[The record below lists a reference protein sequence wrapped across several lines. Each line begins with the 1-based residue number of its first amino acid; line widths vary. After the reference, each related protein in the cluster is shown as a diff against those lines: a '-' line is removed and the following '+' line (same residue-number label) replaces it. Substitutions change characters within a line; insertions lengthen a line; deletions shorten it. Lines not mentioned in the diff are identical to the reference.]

1 MEENKIELRS
11 EEVQDIMSRPPASLV
26 RYGITVI
33 AAVALLLVVGSFIF
47 RYPDIIEGTVTIT
60 GQTPPNRIMA
70 RSDGRLQEL
79 RIADGQTVGK
89 GDIIAVVENT
99 ASTDDILALSRQVQQ
114 LTVNGEPVS
123 FTPNRSLRLGVAQ
136 DAYNAFAEAVVA
148 YNNAISLNIYRQQIE
163 SARKELAALR
173 QHASNLQRQQ
183 QLSGQRTQLANKE
196 MEREQALHDQK
207 LASDAEL
214 EDSKKELL
222 ASQLT
227 SEQIAGTLSETNV
240 SIAQTANRLTE
251 LEVQYQQDMQH
262 AVTTL
267 QSALNG
273 LKVALGQWEQVY
285 ALVAP
290 ADGVLSYSGVWAADQ
305 NVTAGEHIFSVVG
318 REEQTYIGKVEL
330 PVAGVGK
337 IKTGQRVNIKLDG
350 YPYLEFGYLRGTVSS
365 LSAIP
370 NRNTY
375 VATIALPDGLT
386 TTVGKTLQLSGEL
399 GGTAEIITEDIS
411 LGIRILQPLRY
422 IFDHNL

>member
-47 RYPDIIEGTVTIT
+47 RYPDVIEGTVTIT
-60 GQTPPNRIMA
+60 GQTPPNRIVA

-99 ASTDDILALSRQVQQ
+99 ASTDDILALNRQVQQ

-136 DAYNAFAEAVVA
+136 DAYNTFAEAVVA
-148 YNNAISLNIYRQQIE
+148 YNNAVSLNIYRQQIE

-173 QHASNLQRQQ
+173 QHAANLQRQQ
-183 QLSGQRTQLANKE
+183 QLSGQRTQLADKE
-196 MEREQALHDQK
+196 MEREQKLHDMK

-222 ASQLT
+222 ALQLT

-305 NVTAGEHIFSVVG
+305 NVSTGEHIFSVVG

-375 VATIALPDGLT
+375 VATIALPDSLT

-399 GGTAEIITEDIS
+399 GGHAEIITEDIS
-411 LGIRILQPLRY
+411 LGVRILQPLRY
-422 IFDHNL
+422 IIDHNL

>member
-1 MEENKIELRS
+1 MEEKKIELRS
-11 EEVQDIMSRPPASLV
+11 EEVQDIMSRPPSSLV
-26 RYGITVI
+26 RYGISVI
-33 AAVALLLVVGSFIF
+33 AAVAVLLIVGSFIF
-47 RYPDIIEGTVTIT
+47 RYPDVITGTVTIT
-60 GQTPPNRIMA
+60 GLTPPNRIVA

-79 RIADGQTVGK
+79 RIADGQTVNK

-99 ASTDDILALSRQVQQ
+99 ASTDDIIALRQQVGQ
-114 LTVNGEPVS
+114 LGVNGEPIG

-136 DAYNAFAEAVVA
+136 DAYNAFAEAVIA

-163 SARKELAALR
+163 SARKELSALR
-173 QHASNLQRQQ
+173 QHAANLQRQQ
-183 QLSGQRTQLANKE
+183 QLSGQRAQLANKE
-196 MEREQALHDQK
+196 MEREQKLHDQK

-222 ASQLT
+222 ASQLS

-240 SIAQTANRLTE
+240 SIAQATNRLTE

-262 AVTTL
+262 ATTTL

-273 LKVALGQWEQVY
+273 LKVALGQWEQIY

-290 ADGVLSYSGVWAADQ
+290 ADGILSYSGVWAADQ
-305 NVTAGEHIFSVVG
+305 NVTTGEHIFSVVSSQ
-318 REEQTYIGKVEL
+318 EQTYIGKVEL

-337 IKTGQRVNIKLDG
+337 IKTGQRVNIMLDG

-386 TTVGKTLQLSGEL
+386 TTVGKSLQLSGEL
-399 GGTAEIITEDIS
+399 GGTAEIITENIS
-411 LGIRILQPLRY
+411 LGVRILQPLRY
-422 IFDHNL
+422 IVDHNL